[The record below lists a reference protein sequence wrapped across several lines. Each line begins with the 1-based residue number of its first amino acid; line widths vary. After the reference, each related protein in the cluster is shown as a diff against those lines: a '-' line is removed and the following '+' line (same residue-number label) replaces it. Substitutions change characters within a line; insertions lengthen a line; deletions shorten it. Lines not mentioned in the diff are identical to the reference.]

1 MDAIPFPAD
10 KMTDR
15 QRLLAIIKERSFR
28 RGHFV
33 LASGQTSSYYL
44 DLKPTM
50 FHPEGADLTARL
62 IFERIKDLDVD
73 YVGGLEMGAVPL
85 VATVAAVSQRS
96 GKPIPGFFVRKAVKD
111 HGTKRRIEAAGDM
124 KDKRLVI
131 LEDVTTT
138 GGSAMEAVKVV
149 QQEGANIVL
158 VLSVVDREQGAGA
171 AYAAQDIPFD
181 ALFRASEFLAA
192 S

>member
-15 QRLLAIIKERSFR
+15 MRLFAIINERSFR

-33 LASGQTSSYYL
+33 LASGQTSNYYL

-50 FHPEGADLTARL
+50 FHPEGADLTARM
-62 IFERIKDLDVD
+62 IFERIKDLAVD

-85 VATVAAVSQRS
+85 VATVTAASQQGGR
-96 GKPIPGFFVRKAVKD
+96 PIFGFFVRKAIKD
-111 HGTKRRIEAAGDM
+111 HGTKRRIEAGGDM
-124 KDKRLVI
+124 KDKRVVI

-138 GGSAMEAVKVV
+138 GVSAMEAVKVV
-149 QQEGANIVL
+149 QQEGANVVL
-158 VLSVVDREQGAGA
+158 VLSVVDRQQGAAA
-171 AYAAQDIPFD
+171 AYAEQNIPFD
-181 ALFRASEFLAA
+181 ALFTANEFLAVT
-192 S
+192 

>member
-1 MDAIPFPAD
+1 MDPIPFPAD
-10 KMTDR
+10 AMTDR

-28 RGHFV
+28 RGQFV
-33 LASGQTSSYYL
+33 LASGQTSNYYL

-50 FHPEGADLTARL
+50 FHPQGADLIARL
-62 IFERIKDLDVD
+62 IFARIRDLDVD
-73 YVGGLEMGAVPL
+73 YVGGLELGAVPL
-85 VATVAAVSQRS
+85 VATVSVASQQG
-96 GKPIPGFFVRKAVKD
+96 GKPIPGFIVRKAVKD
-111 HGTKRRIEAAGDM
+111 HGTRRRIEAAGDM

-138 GGSAMEAVKVV
+138 GGSAMEAVRVV
-149 QQEGANIVL
+149 QQEGAKVVL

-171 AYAAQDIPFD
+171 NYAALNIPFD

>member
-15 QRLLAIIKERSFR
+15 IRLFAIIKEHSFR

-33 LASGQTSSYYL
+33 LASGQTSNYYL

-50 FHPEGADLTARL
+50 FHPEGADLTAKM
-62 IFERIKDLDVD
+62 IFARIRDLDVD

-85 VATVAAVSQRS
+85 VATVAAASQQ
-96 GKPIPGFFVRKAVKD
+96 GGQPMFGFFVRKAVKD

-124 KDKRLVI
+124 KDKRVVI

-138 GGSAMEAVKVV
+138 GGSAMEAVRVV
-149 QQEGANIVL
+149 QQEGAHVVL
-158 VLSVVDREQGAGA
+158 VLSVVDRQQGAGA
-171 AYAAQDIPFD
+171 SYAEQNIPFD
-181 ALFRASEFLAA
+181 ALFTANEFLAA
-192 S
+192 M